1 MTLAKTPLIS
11 IQLVEKRE
19 SRNGKVG
26 PIELL
31 CLCLRKLQNLAAR
44 LRDDHSMC
52 ADIFKSGR
60 SVLMMTNSF
69 KTVETLND
77 VKVEG

>member
-1 MTLAKTPLIS
+1 MSATHAD
-11 IQLVEKRE
+11 R
-19 SRNGKVG
+19 RNGDD
-26 PIELL
+26 LQL

-44 LRDDHSMC
+44 LRDDHSMR

-69 KTVETLND
+69 KSVETLND
-77 VKVEG
+77 VNVEG